1 MRNALKSLS
10 KMKVIT
16 FLMVIQFSVGL
27 YLINTANISKIEEE
41 KLKYNLGRFFDFND
55 AMLIRVNTYSEGA
68 DLDTTKYTKALKVYD
83 EIKKLREEG
92 LIDEHYLYYG
102 MGTNAAV
109 EKLSD
114 EGTLPEKYREMSR
127 EGLAKYGVEV
137 MVDKNIY
144 DKYNIKISEGRGFE
158 DEDFIIEG
166 KKENIPIIIGE
177 EYKGILKI
185 GDEASRVIPDLSSN
199 ESDAFQEIKFEV
211 IGFYEEDDL
220 LVLNDY
226 NPISGMYMTN
236 FGAIIPIV
244 NDIAWIDTATLISQY
259 GVFVTVENKAK
270 IVEIEGRLNQ
280 VAKEEGFY
288 IEKDSFEEEYN
299 RGVKILS
306 DRKNT
311 SELLG
316 GVIIILSIIGVSAI
330 MVGRIN
336 SRKKEII
343 VKISCGAKLKKI
355 ILEMIIE
362 SIIICVMAFI
372 VSQIF
377 IFVNYGDYI
386 GMEEIIKNL
395 ILTGIIVI
403 LVTIIPL
410 MNLNNRSVLGLRRD
424 V

>member
-10 KMKVIT
+10 KMKFIT
-16 FLMVIQFSVGL
+16 FLMVIQFAVGL

-41 KLKYNLGRFFDFND
+41 KLKHNLERFFNFND
-55 AMLIRVNTYSEGA
+55 AMLIRVNTHSGGSS
-68 DLDTTKYTKALKVYD
+68 LDTTKYIKALKVYD
-83 EIKKLREEG
+83 EIKRLREEG
-92 LIDEHYLYYG
+92 LIDEYYSYYE
-102 MGTNAAV
+102 MGTNAVV
-109 EKLSD
+109 EKLYD
-114 EGTLPEKYREMSR
+114 EGNLPEKYRKLSR

-144 DKYNIKISEGRGFE
+144 DKYKIKINEGRGFE
-158 DEDFIIEG
+158 EKDFIIEG

-177 EYKGILKI
+177 EYKKLLKL
-185 GDEASRVIPDLSSN
+185 GDKVSRTIPDLSSN

-226 NPISGMYMTN
+226 NPVSGMYMTN
-236 FGAIIPIV
+236 FGTIIPIV
-244 NDIAWIDTATLISQY
+244 NDIAWIDTATLIAQY

-270 IVEIEGRLNQ
+270 IVEIERRLNE
-280 VAKEEGFY
+280 VAMEDGFH

-311 SELLG
+311 SVILG
-316 GVIIILSIIGVSAI
+316 GVVIILSIIGVSAI

-336 SRKKEII
+336 SRKKEIM

-355 ILEMIIE
+355 TLEMIIE
-362 SIIICVMAFI
+362 SVMICVMAFI

-377 IFVNYGDYI
+377 IFINYGNYI
-386 GMEEIIKNL
+386 GTKEIIENL
-395 ILTGIIVI
+395 ILTGAIII
-403 LVTIIPL
+403 MVTIIPL
-410 MNLNNRSVLGLRRD
+410 VNFNNKSIVRMGSEV
-424 V
+424 